1 MKLSAANVTKTFA
14 SCLASKNDIAGDMTS
29 DGTIMVTGALPN
41 LSAVFKKESLKKH
54 EADIVSMLDSLPQE
68 FKESCG
74 GGWSFLNAC
83 IDKDGNQWGE
93 QSTVN
98 QLLMLG
104 LATGKARYTLPREM
118 WSMLP
123 GGVPYFVVDDV
134 GEQEKEA

>member
-1 MKLSAANVTKTFA
+1 MKLSADNVAMVFA
-14 SCLASKNDIAGDMTS
+14 KCLASKKDM
-29 DGTIMVTGALPN
+29 GNQENMIMITGVLPN
-41 LSAVFKKESLKKH
+41 MHIGFNKKALQEHDDDITSLLDHLPSEFKKSG
-54 EADIVSMLDSLPQE
+54 
-68 FKESCG
+68 G
-74 GGWSFLNAC
+74 GGWSFVNAC
-83 IDKDGNQWGE
+83 VDKDGNQWGE